1 MSKKLFIFLAISFL
15 NTSLLEAEN
24 IPLSAEKLKFS
35 YQSYDGD
42 LNLRCTHKLDN
53 ELSQDWGVYC
63 INDNIKRE
71 YSVHLWVTRYTKKV
85 VPKSSFEI
93 LYWVKESFPTSN
105 SYSTTNWIHL
115 IEESKF
121 FAAQLS
127 VGVDNDSAGLY
138 LEILP

>member
-1 MSKKLFIFLAISFL
+1 MSKKALILLAISL
-15 NTSLLEAEN
+15 LKTSLLLAEN
-24 IPLSAEKLKFS
+24 ISLPPERLKFS
-35 YQSYDGD
+35 YQGYDGE
-42 LNLRCTHKLDN
+42 LVLRCTHKLEN
-53 ELSQDWGVYC
+53 EFSQDWGVFC
-63 INDNIKRE
+63 SNDIIKRE

-85 VPKSSFEI
+85 APKSSFEI

-121 FAAQLS
+121 FAAQFS

>member
-1 MSKKLFIFLAISFL
+1 MSKKIFFFLALSFFKA
-15 NTSLLEAEN
+15 TLLVAEN
-24 IPLSAEKLKFS
+24 ISITPDRLKFS

-42 LNLRCTHKLDN
+42 LNIQCTHKLEN
-53 ELSQDWGVYC
+53 ELSQDWRVYC
-63 INDNIKRE
+63 SNNNLKRE

-93 LYWVKESFPTSN
+93 LYWVKESFPTST

-115 IEESKF
+115 IEDSKF

-127 VGVDNDSAGLY
+127 VGVDQDTAGLY